1 MTGLPS
7 TPALL
12 VVIHQVSPQHAADQ
26 AALAFDN
33 GADGVWLINHFDPP
47 AGLAESVASVRNRLG
62 SELWVG
68 INPLGL
74 DALTAARFAR
84 TVPGVDGLWCDDAGI
99 DPLAG
104 IDQPFAAAVL
114 DELGDW
120 EGAYF
125 GGVAFKYQ
133 SVVEPEF
140 EAIAAATAAP
150 WMSVV
155 CTSGAATGSA
165 AELAKLE
172 RMARGA
178 GATPLAVASGVTVD
192 NVDLQLRHVD
202 FALVATSVSV
212 TNTDLNPSAVAEL
225 AARFAATRSSR

>member
-84 TVPGVDGLWCDDAGI
+84 SIAGVDGLWCD
-99 DPLAG
+99 
-104 IDQPFAAAVL
+104 AARSRIRRDILPAL
-114 DELGDW
+114 KG
-120 EGAYF
+120 GA
-125 GGVAFKYQ
+125 
-133 SVVEPEF
+133 SC
-140 EAIAAATAAP
+140 
-150 WMSVV
+150 W
-155 CTSGAATGSA
+155 
-165 AELAKLE
+165 
-172 RMARGA
+172 
-178 GATPLAVASGVTVD
+178 
-192 NVDLQLRHVD
+192 
-202 FALVATSVSV
+202 LVAVHAGTSCGVVDVSSGRCAEACDVPPRPV
-212 TNTDLNPSAVAEL
+212 TACP
-225 AARFAATRSSR
+225 AA